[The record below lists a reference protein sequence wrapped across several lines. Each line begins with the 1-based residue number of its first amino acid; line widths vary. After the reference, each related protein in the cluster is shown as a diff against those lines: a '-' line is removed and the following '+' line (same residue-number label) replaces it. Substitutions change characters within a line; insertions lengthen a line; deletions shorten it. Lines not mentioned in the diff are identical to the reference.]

1 MTGSTRR
8 VLDIVLWSSLSN
20 MLLLGAFF
28 VGWNFEEIRTSVAQ
42 QISLALPVTSAQ
54 AGALTPATGPRGDN
68 ELFTEG
74 PQRQLK
80 GELRVTAVALRKE
93 DGAEPEG
100 NAAPE
105 PEFDVE
111 SGAEVPQADVA
122 AYETGQEGQEA
133 QGMSPVLRRDRR
145 SGKLEIGN
153 FETVSLAGD
162 ASQCLQMGYTMLEDA
177 GAPQSSLEVLAKS
190 RSITMARICAVN
202 GAVIITCR
210 SNQLTVSPRRLKP
223 NESCTG

>member
-1 MTGSTRR
+1 MTASTRR

-20 MLLLGAFF
+20 MVLLGAFF
-28 VGWNFEEIRTSVAQ
+28 VGWNFEKIRTSVTQHIAG
-42 QISLALPVTSAQ
+42 ALPVATAQ
-54 AGALTPATGPRGDN
+54 AGALTPVTGPRGDN

-80 GELRVTAVALRKE
+80 GELRVTAVAVRME

-100 NAAPE
+100 NAASE
-105 PEFDVE
+105 PEFDVA

-122 AYETGQEGQEA
+122 AFETGPEGQEA

-153 FETVSLAGD
+153 FETVSLVGD
-162 ASQCLQMGYTMLEDA
+162 ASQCLQMGYTMLEDT

-223 NESCTG
+223 NETCSG